1 LYIYGLVT
9 YETIYI
15 KFLNY
20 QEKIDMKTVITKNML
35 GENAV
40 VNYTQVIKSY
50 GKGGKLTNI
59 FLQKL
64 AEMNYSV
71 FLNCVSLFINST
83 FID

>member
-1 LYIYGLVT
+1 M
-9 YETIYI
+9 
-15 KFLNY
+15 NY
-20 QEKIDMKTVITKNML
+20 QEKIDMKTAITKNML
-35 GENAV
+35 GENV
-40 VNYTQVIKSY
+40 VITYTHVINLY